1 MSSKQA
7 LVNSGTGL
15 VVLLLKGAVGHAV
28 TKIRRLL
35 GPVSLF
41 CGPGHEAEEGTLGW
55 VAV

>member
-7 LVNSGTGL
+7 LANSRTGL